1 MVLLCVHEKDFFL
14 STHTPGDC
22 FACYVLTN
30 KLVSILGTLLWYA
43 ARRGSSVKKPG
54 NAGGEGHFTS
64 CPNWM
69 CAPRPRKGSI
79 K

>member
-1 MVLLCVHEKDFFL
+1 MVVLCVHERDFFL

-22 FACYVLTN
+22 FACSVLRN

-54 NAGGEGHFTS
+54 NA
-64 CPNWM
+64 
-69 CAPRPRKGSI
+69 RKGGTFHVLPKLDVCSQASQRI
-79 K
+79 D